1 MIEDSKVFFVGR
13 LDGGIISEV
22 NIFFMLYDIF
32 NIIIIIKEGVGGSAI
47 ENTVTIGS
55 CECSRAKESIGLI
68 TAVNN
73 LSFSDLS
80 CGFQGVSGSFGV
92 GFILGSF
99 GNELLCGFKGGSGL
113 LFIG

>member
-1 MIEDSKVFFVGR
+1 MVEDSKVSFVGR

-55 CECSRAKESIGLI
+55 CECSRAKKSIGLFTTI
-68 TAVNN
+68 NYF
-73 LSFSDLS
+73 SFSYVADHFQCCFS
-80 CGFQGVSGSFGV
+80 GFGI
-92 GFILGSF
+92 GFILGFFSMQ
-99 GNELLCGFKGGSGL
+99 LLDNL
-113 LFIG
+113 